1 MCVKDYIREK
11 WKVKSYKFIQ
21 IEDISFGSIES
32 ISRFSP
38 NLGKAFK
45 RGQTKKNLIV
55 FNLKSNK
62 SSSIFKKT
70 TDPFQFNTKTTKKCR
85 IFRRFPIILL
95 GYMHSLYLKLTL
107 VRDHAMVR
115 EAITKKQ

>member
-32 ISRFSP
+32 ISQFSP

-45 RGQTKKNLIV
+45 RGQTKKKSDRLQSQKQQIV
-55 FNLKSNK
+55 FNL
-62 SSSIFKKT
+62 
-70 TDPFQFNTKTTKKCR
+70 
-85 IFRRFPIILL
+85 
-95 GYMHSLYLKLTL
+95 
-107 VRDHAMVR
+107 
-115 EAITKKQ
+115 